1 MKATSLVAVLGLC
14 LTGFAG
20 SAVATPITYTTALS
34 GANEAPPNGS
44 AGVGSATVIFDL
56 VAHTLDVS
64 VVFSGLTS
72 GTTASHIHCC
82 TAAAGAGTAGVAT
95 QTPTFTL
102 FPLGVTSGTYSHLF
116 DTSLASTYNA
126 AFVTANGGSVSAAE
140 AALAAGLASDKA
152 YLNIHTTNFGGGEI
166 RGFLVP
172 AAPVPEPGGLGLAG
186 LMVGGAVEL
195 WRRRSAARA

>member
-20 SAVATPITYTTALS
+20 SAMATPITYTTTLS
-34 GANEAPPNGS
+34 GSNEAPPNGS
-44 AGVGSATVIFDL
+44 AGTGSAMVIFDL
-56 VAHTLDVS
+56 AAHTLDIS
-64 VVFSGLTS
+64 LAFTGLTS

-82 TAAAGAGTAGVAT
+82 TTVAGAGTAGVAT
-95 QTPTFTL
+95 QLPTFTL
-102 FPLGVTSGTYSHLF
+102 FPLSVTSGTYTHLF
-116 DTSLASTYNA
+116 DTSLASTYNP
-126 AFVTANGGSVSAAE
+126 AFVTANGGNVSTAE

-152 YLNIHTTNFGGGEI
+152 YLNIHTTNFPGGEI

-172 AAPVPEPGGLGLAG
+172 AAPVPEPAGLGLVG